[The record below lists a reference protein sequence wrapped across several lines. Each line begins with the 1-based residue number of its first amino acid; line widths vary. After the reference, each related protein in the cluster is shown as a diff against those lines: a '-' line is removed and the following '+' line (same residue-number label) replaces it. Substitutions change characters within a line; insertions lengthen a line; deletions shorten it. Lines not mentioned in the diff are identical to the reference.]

1 MRLCVSPSMTQS
13 YPVAIIPHEN
23 GSYRVL
29 IPDLPEFSAIA
40 DSFRVAQIQAK
51 KAIEQYLE
59 EMLQDKKAIPKSVDL
74 AQYQMLPEL
83 SNALWMWVEINI

>member
-1 MRLCVSPSMTQS
+1 MRLCVSPDMAQS
-13 YPVAIIPHEN
+13 YPVAIIPHED

-40 DSFRVAQIQAK
+40 DSFSMAQTRAK

-59 EMLQDKKAIPKSVDL
+59 EMLQDGKAIPKSVDL
-74 AQYQMLPEL
+74 TQYQMLPEL
-83 SNALWMWVEINI
+83 SNAFWVWVEISD